1 MTETKPVVFLEG
13 LVYMGL
19 VERITLEECEPGF
32 ARVLV
37 RTRDG
42 HIYATR
48 CLHRD
53 AARKLHSVWN
63 IYLTQGWFATSGEA

>member
-1 MTETKPVVFLEG
+1 MVETKPVVFLEG
-13 LVYMGL
+13 LVFMGE
-19 VERITLEECEPGF
+19 VVRVKLEECEPGF

-37 RTRDG
+37 QTRDG
-42 HIYATR
+42 RIYATR

-63 IYLTQGWFATSGEA
+63 IYLAQRWFATSQEA